1 MDFACFK
8 RVALFLATYLA
19 STTVNLLLTSTI
31 EIVING
37 NILADRRYER
47 KYLERKYN
55 ELNLQ

>member
-8 RVALFLATYLA
+8 RVVLFLATYLA